1 MKKLLFI
8 LMTIASSAIA
18 QQQVVN
24 VGSSANDGTGDNLR
38 AAFVKVNAN
47 DAELYA
53 NILASATAS
62 GTNTYTAT
70 PDPAIASYATGQKF
84 VITFT
89 NANSASSTINLNGL
103 GAKTLKK
110 DVTTNLASG
119 DIKAGGCYLI
129 VYDGTNFQVIG
140 VGGGGGSGDMTAA
153 VYDPQNINGDAFDL
167 GNHTGVIDVANING
181 LTPTVTELNYVDGV
195 TSSIQTQI
203 DTKLNYSKTKAITI
217 KFK

>member
-1 MKKLLFI
+1 MKKLFFI
-8 LMTIASSAIA
+8 LMTIASSALA
-18 QQQVVN
+18 QQQVIN

-47 DAELYA
+47 DAELYS

-70 PDPAIASYATGQKF
+70 PDPAITSYAAGQKF

-140 VGGGGGSGDMTAA
+140 VGGGGSGDMAAA
-153 VYDPQNINGDAFDL
+153 VYDPQNINDDAFDL

-195 TSSIQTQI
+195 TLPIQSQI
-203 DTKLNYSKTKAITI
+203 DTKLNYNKTKAITI